1 MAFIDISAQEQK
13 RIDDQL
19 QRSNQAFLGAAQS
32 WGEGQ
37 ETKRQKALKQFAMR
51 QQMEEQAGRPL
62 EILEQEE
69 LAKMVDTGQ
78 MPGSAM
84 DQFYKSVSDRQLS
97 KEREAKEEKEL
108 DRQFKMAS
116 LAGKKDKSRMVM
128 NEDGTLSPVDGKQI
142 SATAIQNV
150 QEGNN
155 IPMILRK
162 LKEKIDTKPNLF
174 GPVAGRIGSMNPY
187 NTESQTMDA
196 DLRLA
201 AQNVGKYMEGGV
213 LRKEDEEKYR
223 KMLPSMTDT
232 PEVAANKFKQVEDL
246 MIERQSS
253 ALNALKGSG
262 YDTGGLEQE
271 FNKSIGKTNPALT
284 QKVLQNVSTTGKSGL
299 SADQRQQ
306 RLQQLRDKQKSA
318 VGMK

>member
-1 MAFIDISAQEQK
+1 
-13 RIDDQL
+13 
-19 QRSNQAFLGAAQS
+19 
-32 WGEGQ
+32 
-37 ETKRQKALKQFAMR
+37 
-51 QQMEEQAGRPL
+51 
-62 EILEQEE
+62 
-69 LAKMVDTGQ
+69 
-78 MPGSAM
+78 
-84 DQFYKSVSDRQLS
+84 
-97 KEREAKEEKEL
+97 
-108 DRQFKMAS
+108 
-116 LAGKKDKSRMVM
+116 
-128 NEDGTLSPVDGKQI
+128 
-142 SATAIQNV
+142 V